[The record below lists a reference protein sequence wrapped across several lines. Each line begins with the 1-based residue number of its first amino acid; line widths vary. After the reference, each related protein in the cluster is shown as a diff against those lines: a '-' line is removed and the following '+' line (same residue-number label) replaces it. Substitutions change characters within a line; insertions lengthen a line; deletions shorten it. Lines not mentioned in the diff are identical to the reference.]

1 MQLSKRAF
9 FQTSSLALIPV
20 ALAAS
25 ARAQTRDAPL
35 SAITANEV
43 ATGHSELVATART
56 ETPDH
61 DPWAADALK
70 RVTGILREL
79 GIITEAEQQFLNAL
93 IDAVMNA
100 DSLDGLPSTIRQL
113 IDDAANEL
121 TELGRIIGAIVQSS
135 VDAADALLS
144 GIEWGEVRDVILTD
158 LRGALDGARA
168 GFRWFGVPGAI
179 AGAAI
184 GGTAASMPAFASA

>member
-9 FQTSSLALIPV
+9 FQAGGLALVPI
-20 ALAAS
+20 ALAAP
-25 ARAQTRDAPL
+25 ARAQTADAPL
-35 SAITANEV
+35 SAITPDEA
-43 ATGHSELVATART
+43 AKGHSELVATART

-61 DPWAADALK
+61 DPWTADALK
-70 RVTGILREL
+70 RATGILREL
-79 GIITEAEQQFLNAL
+79 GIITEPEHRFLDAL
-93 IDAVMNA
+93 IDAIMTA

-113 IDDAANEL
+113 IDSAASEL

-184 GGTAASMPAFASA
+184 GGTAASMPSFASA